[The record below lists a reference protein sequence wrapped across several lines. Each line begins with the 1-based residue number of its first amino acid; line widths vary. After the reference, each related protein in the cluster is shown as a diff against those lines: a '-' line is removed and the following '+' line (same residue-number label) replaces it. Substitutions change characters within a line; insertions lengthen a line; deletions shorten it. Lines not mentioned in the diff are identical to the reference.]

1 MAERIELEVVT
12 PERAMVSE
20 QVTDVQVPGED
31 GYLGILPGHAP
42 LLSLLGAGALSY
54 AGGGARHFLAVQ
66 GGLVEVLS
74 GRVRVLANLAER
86 AEDIDV
92 GKARTDLDLAQKQM
106 YAATTG
112 DASSAAL
119 EAVALARARIAA
131 VEGK

>member
-1 MAERIELEVVT
+1 MADSIALALVT

-20 QVTDVQVPGED
+20 QVTDVQVPGQD

-54 AGGGARHFLAVQ
+54 AAGGTRHFLAVQ
-66 GGLVEVLS
+66 GGLVEVLQ
-74 GRVRVLANLAER
+74 GQVRVLANLAER
-86 AEDIDV
+86 PDEIDV
-92 GKARTDLDLAQKQM
+92 ARARADLDRAQKEM
-106 YAATTG
+106 YAASTG

-119 EAVALARARIAA
+119 EAVALANARIAA

>member
-1 MAERIELEVVT
+1 MADAIELEVAT

-20 QVTDVQVPGED
+20 QVTDVQVPGQD

-42 LLSLLGAGALSY
+42 LLSLLGSGSLSY
-54 AGGGARHFLAVQ
+54 SAGGTRHFLAVQ
-66 GGLVEVLS
+66 GGLVEVLQ
-74 GRVRVLANLAER
+74 GQVRVLANLAER

-92 GKARTDLDLAQKQM
+92 GKARAELDQAQKEM

-112 DASSAAL
+112 DASHAAL
-119 EAVALARARIAA
+119 EAVALAKARIAA

>member
-1 MAERIELEVVT
+1 MADSIELEVAT

-20 QVTDVQVPGED
+20 QVSDVQVPGQD
-31 GYLGILPGHAP
+31 GYLGILPRHAP

-54 AGGGARHFLAVQ
+54 TVGGVRHFLAVQ

-74 GRVRVLANLAER
+74 GQVRVLANLAER

-92 GKARTDLDLAQKQM
+92 AKARTDLDVAQKQM

-112 DASSAAL
+112 DASTAAL

>member
-1 MAERIELEVVT
+1 MAEAIELEVAT

-20 QVTDVQVPGED
+20 QVTDVQVPGQD

-42 LLSLLGAGALSY
+42 LFSLLGSGALSY
-54 AGGGARHFLAVQ
+54 TAGGTRHFLAVQ
-66 GGLVEVLS
+66 GGLVEVLQ
-74 GRVRVLANLAER
+74 GQVRVLADLAER

-92 GKARTDLDLAQKQM
+92 AKARADLDRAQQEM
-106 YAATTG
+106 YAASTG

>member
-1 MAERIELEVVT
+1 MAEAIELEVAT

-20 QVTDVQVPGED
+20 QVADVQVPGQD

>member
-1 MAERIELEVVT
+1 MAEAIELEVAT

-20 QVTDVQVPGED
+20 QVADVQVPGQD
-31 GYLGILPGHAP
+31 GYLGILRGHAP

-66 GGLVEVLS
+66 GGLVEVLF

-112 DASSAAL
+112 DASTAAL

>member
-1 MAERIELEVVT
+1 MADSIELELAT

-20 QVTDVQVPGED
+20 QVTDVQVPGQD

-54 AGGGARHFLAVQ
+54 AAGGARHFLAVQ
-66 GGLVEVLS
+66 GGLIEVLF
-74 GRVRVLANLAER
+74 GQVRVLANLAER

-92 GKARTDLDLAQKQM
+92 ARARADLDVAQKQM
-106 YAATTG
+106 FAASTG
-112 DASSAAL
+112 ETSTAAL
-119 EAVALARARIAA
+119 EAVALAQARIAA